1 MMTDNEVR
9 LKIFKMFSDIGDEFE
24 KLTRVRIYCNK
35 QLCKIGKSYNNGV
48 TIIDSTFETPKINL
62 KEIKQDMKK
71 PKNIQGL
78 FYPLRKEGKVVYV
91 NGNYYGK
98 LKYI

>member
-1 MMTDNEVR
+1 MMTDKDVMHQ
-9 LKIFKMFSDIGDEFE
+9 LFIMLSKIVDELN
-24 KLTRVRIYCNK
+24 KLTRVRVYCNK

-48 TIIDSTFETPKINL
+48 TIIDATFETPKIN
-62 KEIKQDMKK
+62 IKDIKSDMKK

-78 FYPLRKEGKVVYV
+78 FYPLIKNGKLVYV
-91 NGNYYGK
+91 NDNYYGK

>member
-1 MMTDNEVR
+1 MMTDPAIMNK
-9 LKIFKMFSDIGDEFE
+9 LFKMWSDIGDELE

-35 QLCKIGKSYNNGV
+35 ELCKIGKSYNNGV
-48 TIIDSTFETPKINL
+48 TIIDATFDTPKINI
-62 KEIKQDMKK
+62 KEIKADMKK

-78 FYPLRKEGKVVYV
+78 FYPTIKNKNYVYV
-91 NGNYYGK
+91 NDNYYGK